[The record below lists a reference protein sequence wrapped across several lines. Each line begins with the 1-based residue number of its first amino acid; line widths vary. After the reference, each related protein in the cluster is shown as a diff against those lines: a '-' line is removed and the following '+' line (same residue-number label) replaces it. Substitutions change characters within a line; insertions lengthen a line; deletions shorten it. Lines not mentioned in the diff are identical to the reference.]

1 MLQAYAYILHL
12 LSGFLL
18 LGVFFGIYTKITPFN
33 ELSLIRE
40 GNVAAALSLGGA
52 LIGFSLTLASSVLHS
67 DTYLLFV
74 GWAIGAMVV
83 QAASYA
89 AITRVLPQMNAGIAD
104 NNIAMGALMGTSSL
118 TVGIINAA
126 CLS

>member
-74 GWAIGAMVV
+74 VWAIGAMVV

-104 NNIAMGALMGTSSL
+104 NNIAMGALMGSSSL

>member
-1 MLQAYAYILHL
+1 MLQAYAYILYL

-18 LGVFFGIYTKITPFN
+18 LAVFFAIYTKITPFD
-33 ELSLIRE
+33 ELSLIQE
-40 GNVAAALSLGGA
+40 GNGAAAFSLGGA

-67 DTYLLFV
+67 NTYMLFI

-83 QAASYA
+83 QIASYA
-89 AITRVLPQMNAGIAD
+89 ALTRVLPNMNASITD
-104 NNIAMGALMGTSSL
+104 NNLAMGALMGTTSL

>member
-1 MLQAYAYILHL
+1 MLQAYAYILYL

-18 LGVFFGIYTKITPFN
+18 LAVFFGIYTRVTPFN
-33 ELSLIRE
+33 EVSLIQE

-67 DTYLLFV
+67 NTYLLFI
-74 GWAIGAMVV
+74 GWAVGAMVV

-89 AITRVLPQMNAGIAD
+89 AISRVLPKMNAGIAD
-104 NNIAMGALMGTSSL
+104 NNIALGALMGTTSL
-118 TVGIINAA
+118 AVGIINAA

>member
-1 MLQAYAYILHL
+1 MLQAYAYILYL

-18 LGVFFGIYTKITPFN
+18 LAVFFGIYTKVTPFN
-33 ELSLIRE
+33 EVALIRE

-67 DTYLLFV
+67 NTYLLFI
-74 GWAIGAMVV
+74 GWAVGAMIV

-104 NNIAMGALMGTSSL
+104 NNVAMGVLMGTTSL